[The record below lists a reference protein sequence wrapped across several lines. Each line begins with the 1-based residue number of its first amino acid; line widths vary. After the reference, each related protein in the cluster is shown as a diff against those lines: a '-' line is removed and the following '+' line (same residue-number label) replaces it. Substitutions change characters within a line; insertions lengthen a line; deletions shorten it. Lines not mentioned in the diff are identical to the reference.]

1 MKYSKLLK
9 SKNEF
14 DNKKRIKNTKLVKNY
29 KGFFQKKKKI
39 ISKKKNEDDINES
52 DFFKKMKEMMVL
64 NLKREHIINYFQKD
78 RYLRAE
84 IETRSVAD
92 YLSSDK
98 KNVFFNL
105 VRKISVGKLYNL
117 VHNLFIDYYKKGD
130 LIFQYKEPMSK
141 FSIIL
146 EGTIS
151 LYLPYFLKKF
161 ITVKEFLNYLFY
173 VKKNFPKSFNR
184 VEKKNEN
191 LFDGI
196 YKLKLNEYN
205 MNCFTEDE
213 ENRKQDFFIE
223 EYQNVYNIN
232 EGNQVNLISIL
243 YNLVQNFNGYA
254 KTDVYILTLNRSD
267 FMNILRIGLEEEL
280 SKDFIRL
287 RKYCYIFNSWNNY
300 SLAQIIN
307 YYIPIELIN
316 EELLFKQKDESDS
329 FYIVQDGIFEVYC
342 EISVYEFHQYK
353 KYILKDNKNII
364 EWIKEEK
371 EIKSKITV
379 EKIIDYIQWKLN
391 KEKYPQ
397 EKAIM
402 DKNMLVIKKN
412 LLHKGEET
420 DEKLINLKVNED
432 ILKEKNK
439 KIKIKLFTLQKNDFI
454 GLEDSIEL
462 KSRFYNVKCV
472 SERGTLNKI
481 RILDFI
487 LFISS
492 NHGLELQNINNYIK
506 ERKNTIIERIYNI
519 LTRELNNNQRTIN
532 NAYSIALSSY
542 EKRKKLGTK
551 NKTENNYNINF
562 IKKVNNNNFINKM
575 KQLIQNNSKV
585 SDLLQGK
592 DINLN
597 RKKSA
602 GVRRFLV
609 LNKFFGDEEK
619 KNNMPKLQWDFRDE
633 KSKSKSKSKDKSI
646 IRERNKFKNQP
657 NISLNQMTTSSIDK
671 NSNKN
676 ANINTNRNKRIKDLN
691 SVDKIH
697 FKSTFSKNNN
707 FDNSN
712 KTIFKYN
719 LTTTTLNDN
728 LYKIWDTSYNSKLDK
743 EIINFT
749 GIYNTKREV
758 QKKKLSYPSE
768 DKQKKGKHIFN
779 NYRVTHPSFMYRK
792 KSNNIPMVAL
802 LSITDMNE
810 RGKIKYEDTKTMV
823 NLRKYKNL
831 KYYNDF

>member
-1 MKYSKLLK
+1 MKYSKILK
-9 SKNEF
+9 YKNEN
-14 DNKKRIKNTKLVKNY
+14 DNKKRIKNSKLVKNY

-39 ISKKKNEDDINES
+39 ISKKKNEDDIIES

-64 NLKREHIINYFQKD
+64 NLKREHIIKYFQKA
-78 RYLRAE
+78 RFLRAE

-146 EGTIS
+146 DGTIS

-173 VKKNFPKSFNR
+173 VKKHFPKSFNR

-191 LFDGI
+191 LFNGI
-196 YKLKLNEYN
+196 YKLKLNEYKA
-205 MNCFTEDE
+205 NCITEEE
-213 ENRKQDFFIE
+213 ENRKQDFYIE

-243 YNLVQNFNGYA
+243 YNLTQNFNGYA
-254 KTDVYILTLNRSD
+254 KRDVYMLTLNRND
-267 FMNILRIGLEEEL
+267 FMNILRISLEDEL
-280 SKDFIRL
+280 SKEFIRL
-287 RKYCYIFNSWNNY
+287 RKYCYIFNSWSNY

-307 YYIPIELIN
+307 CYIPFELIN

-342 EISVYEFHQYK
+342 EISIYEFSQYK
-353 KYILKDNKNII
+353 KYILKENKNII

-371 EIKSKITV
+371 ENKSKITV

-397 EKAIM
+397 KKAKL

-432 ILKEKNK
+432 ILKEKDK
-439 KIKIKLFTLQKNDFI
+439 KIKIKLFTLKNNDFI

-462 KSRFYNVKCV
+462 KRRFYNVKCV
-472 SERGTLNKI
+472 SERGSLNKI

-519 LTRELNNNQRTIN
+519 LTREHNNNLRTIN

-542 EKRKKLGTK
+542 EKRKKLDSK
-551 NKTENNYNINF
+551 NKTENNYNINLN
-562 IKKVNNNNFINKM
+562 KKLNNNNFINKI
-575 KQLIQNNSKV
+575 KQLIQNSSKV
-585 SDLLQGK
+585 NDLLQVK

-602 GVRRFLV
+602 GVRKFLV
-609 LNKFFGDEEK
+609 LNKINNDEEK
-619 KNNMPKLQWDFRDE
+619 KNNFPKLQWDFRDE
-633 KSKSKSKSKDKSI
+633 KSKSKSKEKST

-657 NISLNQMTTSSIDK
+657 NISVNQMTLSSNDK
-671 NSNKN
+671 NNNKN
-676 ANINTNRNKRIKDLN
+676 ANINRKKRIKDLYKI
-691 SVDKIH
+691 DKIH
-697 FKSTFSKNNN
+697 FKFTLLKNNN
-707 FDNSN
+707 IENSN

-719 LTTTTLNDN
+719 LTTTTLKNN
-728 LYKIWDTSYNSKLDK
+728 LYKIWDTSFNSKLDK

-768 DKQKKGKHIFN
+768 EKQKKSKHIFN

-810 RGKIKYEDTKTMV
+810 GAKIKHEDTKAMV

-831 KYYNDF
+831 KYYNEI

>member
-1 MKYSKLLK
+1 MKMKYSKILK
-9 SKNEF
+9 SKNEK
-14 DNKKRIKNTKLVKNY
+14 DNKKRLKNTKLIKDY
-29 KGFFQKKKKI
+29 IGFFQKKKKI

-52 DFFKKMKEMMVL
+52 DFFKKMKEMIIL
-64 NLKREHIINYFQKD
+64 NLKREHIIKYFQKD
-78 RYLRAE
+78 RTLRAE

-173 VKKNFPKSFNR
+173 VKKNFPKSFSR
-184 VEKKNEN
+184 VEKKNEH
-191 LFDGI
+191 LFNGI
-196 YKLKLNEYN
+196 YELKLNEYN
-205 MNCFTEDE
+205 PNCISEEE

-232 EGNQVNLISIL
+232 EGNQVNLISVL
-243 YNLVQNFNGYA
+243 YNLAQNFNGYA
-254 KTDVYILTLNRSD
+254 KNDVYMLTLSRSD
-267 FMNILRIGLEEEL
+267 FMNILRIGIEEEL
-280 SKDFIRL
+280 SKEFIQL

-300 SLAQIIN
+300 SLAQIKN
-307 YYIPIELIN
+307 YYIPFELIN
-316 EELLFKQKDESDS
+316 EELLFKQRDESDS

-342 EISVYEFHQYK
+342 EISIYEFSQYK
-353 KYILKDNKNII
+353 KYILKDSKNII
-364 EWIKEEK
+364 DWIKEEK
-371 EIKSKITV
+371 ENKSKITV
-379 EKIIDYIQWKLN
+379 EKIIDYIQWKLD
-391 KEKYPQ
+391 KEKYPK
-397 EKAIM
+397 EKAVL

-412 LLHKGEET
+412 LLNKGEET

-432 ILKEKNK
+432 ILKEKDK
-439 KIKIKLFTLQKNDFI
+439 KVKIKLFTLQKNDFI
-454 GLEDSIEL
+454 GLEDSIGL

-472 SERGTLNKI
+472 SERGSLNKI

-562 IKKVNNNNFINKM
+562 IKKMNNNNFVNKM

-585 SDLLQGK
+585 DDLLQTK
-592 DINLN
+592 NSNLI

-602 GVRRFLV
+602 GVRKFLA
-609 LNKFFGDEEK
+609 LNKIYNDEEK

-633 KSKSKSKSKDKSI
+633 KSKSKSKEKSI
-646 IRERNKFKNQP
+646 IRERNKFKNHP
-657 NISLNQMTTSSIDK
+657 NISLNQMTTSSNDK
-671 NSNKN
+671 NSNRN
-676 ANINTNRNKRIKDLN
+676 MNINRNKRTKDLS

-697 FKSTFSKNNN
+697 FKSTFSKNNI
-707 FDNSN
+707 DNSN

-719 LTTTTLNDN
+719 LTTNTINDN
-728 LYKIWDTSYNSKLDK
+728 LYKIWDTSCNSKLDK

-768 DKQKKGKHIFN
+768 EKQKKPKHVVYKYKAN
-779 NYRVTHPSFMYRK
+779 HPSFIYRK
-792 KSNNIPMVAL
+792 KSNNFPMVAL
-802 LSITDMNE
+802 LSVTDMNE
-810 RGKIKYEDTKTMV
+810 GGKIKNEDAKTMV

-831 KYYNDF
+831 KYYNEIL